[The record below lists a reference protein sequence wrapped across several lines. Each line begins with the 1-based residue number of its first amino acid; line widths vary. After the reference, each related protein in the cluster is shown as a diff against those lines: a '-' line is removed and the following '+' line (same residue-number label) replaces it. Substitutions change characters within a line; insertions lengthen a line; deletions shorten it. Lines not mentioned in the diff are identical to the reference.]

1 MGLFDV
7 LFSRDKRDKRKQDL
21 AQWIVD
27 HNTRAYL
34 GIGPMSS
41 HSVDF
46 YYFDWTV
53 EELEAKKAR
62 MEVTH
67 QKYEY
72 DKAHP
77 EPKIGNTY
85 TVYIF
90 GRPVDTLRNVTN
102 VSYNDRGV
110 FFTITSKEGQV
121 SLKEY
126 FGGNI
131 NWTKG

>member
-1 MGLFDV
+1 MALFAG
-7 LFSRDKRDKRKQDL
+7 LFSRNKYKQDL

-27 HNTRAYL
+27 HNNRAYL
-34 GIGPMSS
+34 GIGPLSS
-41 HSVDF
+41 HSVDY
-46 YYFDWTV
+46 YYFDCTV
-53 EELEAKKAR
+53 GELEGEKDH
-62 MEVTH
+62 MVEMH

-72 DKAHP
+72 NKAHP
-77 EPKIGNTY
+77 EPKIGDTY
-85 TVYIF
+85 TVYIC

-110 FFTITSKEGQV
+110 FFTITSKEGKV

-126 FGGNI
+126 FGRNI

>member
-1 MGLFDV
+1 MPGGPGALVEAEYV
-7 LFSRDKRDKRKQDL
+7 LFYDGREMLLLQGL
-21 AQWIVD
+21 HFA
-27 HNTRAYL
+27 
-34 GIGPMSS
+34 
-41 HSVDF
+41 HSVDS
-46 YYFDWTV
+46 YYFDFTV

-62 MEVTH
+62 MEGAH

-77 EPKIGNTY
+77 EPKIGDTY
-85 TVYIF
+85 TVYIC
-90 GRPVDTLRNVTN
+90 GREVDTLRNVTN
-102 VSYNDRGV
+102 VSYNEQGV

-131 NWTKG
+131 NWRKG

>member
-1 MGLFDV
+1 MALFAG
-7 LFSRDKRDKRKQDL
+7 LFSRNKYKQDL

-27 HNTRAYL
+27 HNNRAYL
-34 GIGPMSS
+34 GIGPLSS
-41 HSVDF
+41 HSVDY
-46 YYFDWTV
+46 YYFDCTV
-53 EELEAKKAR
+53 GELEGKKDH
-62 MEVTH
+62 MVEMH

-77 EPKIGNTY
+77 EPKIGDTY
-85 TVYIF
+85 TVYIC

-110 FFTITSKEGQV
+110 FFTITSKEGKV

-131 NWTKG
+131 NWKKG

>member
-1 MGLFDV
+1 MGLFDG
-7 LFSRDKRDKRKQDL
+7 LFSRNKYKQDL

-27 HNTRAYL
+27 HNNRAYL
-34 GIGPMSS
+34 GIGPLSS
-41 HSVDF
+41 NSVDG
-46 YYFDWTV
+46 YYFDFTV

-62 MEVTH
+62 MEGAH

-77 EPKIGNTY
+77 EPKIGDTY
-85 TVYIF
+85 TVYIC
-90 GRPVDTLRNVTN
+90 GRQVDTLRNVTN
-102 VSYNDRGV
+102 VSYNDKGV
-110 FFTITSKEGQV
+110 FFTITSKDGQV

-131 NWTKG
+131 NWRKG